1 MTELH
6 DILRCSNTDKLSD
19 DPQKAVTADSGSWY
33 LWQSNCQLYDPYQCS
48 NHRLSCTTYSWY
60 SPCQGSE
67 GQLTQL
73 YNSLQCRPTCYTIS
87 PRNGVLRTQKSMTRL
102 LRTKNSKVLL
112 LKPGVGQNV
121 AMRALTTA
129 TDFFLEI
136 MSIFP
141 VHSPSFLFQNLF
153 RVFPVLA
160 VAKAGSC
167 AGLQNNNRSPCS
179 LSQKIGA
186 GGSRV
191 ECPWK

>member
-121 AMRALTTA
+121 AMHASPSARN
-129 TDFFLEI
+129 FFLKLI
-136 MSIFP
+136 STFL
-141 VHSPSFLFQNLF
+141 VHSAPSLFHILFGIVFL
-153 RVFPVLA
+153 R
-160 VAKAGSC
+160 
-167 AGLQNNNRSPCS
+167 
-179 LSQKIGA
+179 
-186 GGSRV
+186 
-191 ECPWK
+191 